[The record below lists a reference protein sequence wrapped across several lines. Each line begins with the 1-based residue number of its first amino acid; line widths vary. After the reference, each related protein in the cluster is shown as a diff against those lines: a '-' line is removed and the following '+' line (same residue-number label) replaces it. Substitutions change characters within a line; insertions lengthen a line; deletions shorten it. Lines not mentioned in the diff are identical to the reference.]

1 MVKDLSPE
9 EVYDALISQGAYEE
23 ANLDWDVIK
32 KNLSMALEDYA
43 FGKTLRKMP
52 HPSWRVIFNIHY
64 DALREL
70 GDQLMRFKKVKC
82 SNHQG
87 VFAFLVL
94 KFKELDFD
102 WVFLERIRQARNK
115 NKYENL
121 DISREMWKTVELQ
134 FDLSI
139 SALKREIESKLEK
152 V

>member
-23 ANLDWDVIK
+23 ANFDFDEVK
-32 KNLSMALEDYA
+32 KNLVMALEDYN

-52 HPSWRVIFNIHY
+52 APSWRVIFNIHY
-64 DALREL
+64 DALREI
-70 GDQLMRFKKVKC
+70 GDQLMRFKKLKC

-87 VFAFLVL
+87 VFAFLIL
-94 KFKELDFD
+94 KFKELDLD
-102 WVFLERIRQARNK
+102 WIFLERVRQARNK

-121 DISREMWKTVELQ
+121 DISKEMWKTVELQ

-139 SALKREIESKLEK
+139 SALKREIESRLE
-152 V
+152 

>member
-1 MVKDLSPE
+1 MAKDLSPE
-9 EVYDALISQGAYEE
+9 EVYDSLVSQGAYEE
-23 ANLDWDVIK
+23 ANFDSDEVK
-32 KNLSMALEDYA
+32 KNLGMELEDYN

-52 HPSWRVIFNIHY
+52 APSWRVIFNIHY

-87 VFAFLVL
+87 VFAFLIL
-94 KFKELDFD
+94 KLKELDLD
-102 WVFLERIRQARNK
+102 WIFLERVRQARNR

-121 DISREMWKTVELQ
+121 DISKKMWKTVELQ

-139 SALKREIESKLEK
+139 SALKREIESRLK
-152 V
+152 

>member
-9 EVYDALISQGAYEE
+9 EVYDSLVSQGAYEE
-23 ANLDWDVIK
+23 ANLDFDEIK
-32 KNLSMALEDYA
+32 KNLAMVLEDYN
-43 FGKTLRKMP
+43 FGKSLRKMP
-52 HPSWRVIFNIHY
+52 NPSWRVIFNIHY
-64 DALREL
+64 DSLREL

-94 KFKELDFD
+94 KFKDLELD
-102 WVFLERIRQARNK
+102 WVFLEKIRQARNR
-115 NKYENL
+115 NKYESL

-139 SALKREIESKLEK
+139 SVLKQEIERRIESN
-152 V
+152 